1 MEFVEPLRT
10 QEELDAMNYY
20 FKSRSER
27 DYLLYYMGIN
37 VAFRISDLLGL
48 KVGDVRR

>member
-1 MEFVEPLRT
+1 MEYVEPLRT

-27 DYLLYYMGIN
+27 DFYFITW
-37 VAFRISDLLGL
+37 V
-48 KVGDVRR
+48 